1 MRRMRGAW
9 EVGKWARK
17 SDREVN
23 VRRRSGRGFVKV
35 SKAKNNMHGRCK
47 EVGSER
53 SCKLRLHPLDL
64 SQDAVQSREVILT
77 VIWYLRT
84 NHQSNEGSHGLF
96 VHAESLSNSPHASL
110 YHLDFETPSLYRWN
124 TFTDFTLLDD
134 LSEYQAQ
141 TPDMLLICNK
151 ISLEEHGARIFAGK
165 LTVLRRLLHS
175 ATYRPL

>member
-9 EVGKWARK
+9 EVDKWARK

-35 SKAKNNMHGRCK
+35 SKAKSKMHGRCK

-53 SCKLRLHPLDL
+53 SWERKLHPLDL

-84 NHQSNEGSHGLF
+84 NHQSKEGSHGLF

-110 YHLDFETPSLYRWN
+110 YQVVGVLPRLRDSESVSVEHLHRF
-124 TFTDFTLLDD
+124 
-134 LSEYQAQ
+134 
-141 TPDMLLICNK
+141 
-151 ISLEEHGARIFAGK
+151 
-165 LTVLRRLLHS
+165 HS
-175 ATYRPL
+175 PR

>member
-23 VRRRSGRGFVKV
+23 VRRKSGRGFVRV
-35 SKAKNNMHGRCK
+35 SKAEGKMHGRRK

-77 VIWYLRT
+77 VIRYMRT

-96 VHAESLSNSPHASL
+96 VPAESLSNSPHASL
-110 YHLDFETPSLYRWN
+110 YQVVGVLPRLRDSESVSVEHLHRF
-124 TFTDFTLLDD
+124 
-134 LSEYQAQ
+134 
-141 TPDMLLICNK
+141 
-151 ISLEEHGARIFAGK
+151 
-165 LTVLRRLLHS
+165 HS
-175 ATYRPL
+175 PR